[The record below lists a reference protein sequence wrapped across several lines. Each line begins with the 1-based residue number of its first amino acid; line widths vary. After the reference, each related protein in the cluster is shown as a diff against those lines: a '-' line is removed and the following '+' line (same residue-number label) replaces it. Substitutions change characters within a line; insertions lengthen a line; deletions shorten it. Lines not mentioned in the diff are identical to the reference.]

1 METRLHGIA
10 VAPGIA
16 IGPALCFDVQQVEVP
31 HFTVEDKRAE
41 VARLDHAIDDVREE
55 LSLLYRRT
63 AAQLGT
69 GHADIFKMHIMLLDD
84 VTLRDEVTRR
94 IEQESLNAEFILNEL
109 VHRHA
114 AVMQAADD
122 VRFNERTADLLDVLD
137 RILSRLMHRERPDL
151 RRIRK
156 PSVIIANEL
165 APSDAAA
172 IDTKERKV
180 LGIALDRGGTT
191 SHTAILARALEI
203 PAVMGLEAVSEAT
216 ATDDVVI
223 IDGLRGLAIIN
234 PEPQTLHRY
243 QAQKHH
249 FDQRRA
255 LLRQEKEQA
264 TCLTR
269 DGVDVPLLANIELP
283 IEIDEWLHLVAR
295 GVGLY
300 RTEYLFLGRKD
311 PPSEQEQYEAY
322 KRAVEAMAPHSV
334 VLRTMDIGG
343 DKFVSYLGHG
353 HEGNPQMGWRAV
365 RFCLERP
372 DIFKAQLRAMMRAS
386 VHGSMEIMFPM
397 ISGVDELR
405 RVKDLVHEVKV
416 ELQSEGIA
424 YDTGVKIGSMIE
436 VPSAVALADFL
447 ARECD
452 FFSIGTNDLI
462 QYSLAVDRENSRI
475 AYLYEPAHPAV
486 LKMIHWTAKA
496 AQRAGIPCGLCG
508 EMAGDPLYT
517 EVLLGL
523 GVTHLSMS
531 AIAIPIVR
539 EVVMRIDMEEA
550 RELAEH
556 ALGLA
561 TASEVKELLRKSLE
575 YKGALEAYLETGPD
589 QEEKGNS

>member
-1 METRLHGIA
+1 VETRLQGIA

-16 IGPALCFDVQQVEVP
+16 IGPALCFNVQQVEVP
-31 HFTVEDKRAE
+31 HFTVKDKRAE
-41 VARLDHAIDDVREE
+41 IARLNHAIDDVREE

-84 VTLRDEVTRR
+84 VALREEVTHR
-94 IEQESLNAEFILNEL
+94 IEEEGTNAEFILNEL

-114 AVMQAADD
+114 AVMGAAEDAL
-122 VRFNERTADLLDVLD
+122 FSERTADLLDVLD
-137 RILSRLMHRERPDL
+137 RILSSLMKRERPDL

-156 PSVIIANEL
+156 PSVVVANEL

-172 IDTKERKV
+172 INTVERKV
-180 LGIALDRGGTT
+180 LGIALDRGGAT

-203 PAVMGLEAVSEAT
+203 PAVMGLEHVSDASAT
-216 ATDDVVI
+216 QDQI
-223 IDGLRGLAIIN
+223 IVDGLRGVVIIN
-234 PEPQTLHRY
+234 PEPLTLERY
-243 QAQKHH
+243 EAQKLH

-255 LLRQEKEQA
+255 LLKEEKEQIA
-264 TCLTR
+264 CLTR

-283 IEIDEWLHLVAR
+283 VEIDSWLRTAAR

-300 RTEYLFLGRKD
+300 RTEYLFLSRKD
-311 PPSEQEQYEAY
+311 PPSEEEQFNAY
-322 KRAVEAMAPHSV
+322 RMAVEAMAPNPV

-372 DIFKAQLRAMMRAS
+372 DIFKAQLRAMLRAS
-386 VHGSMEIMFPM
+386 MFGNVEIMFPM
-397 ISGVDELR
+397 ISGLDELR
-405 RVKDLVHEVKV
+405 RVKALVHEVKI
-416 ELQSEGIA
+416 ELQAEGVE
-424 YDTGVKIGSMIE
+424 YKPGVKLGSMIE
-436 VPSAVALADFL
+436 VPSAVALADML

-496 AQRAGIPCGLCG
+496 AQRAGIPCAICG

-531 AIAIPIVR
+531 AIAIPVVR
-539 EVVMRIDMEEA
+539 EVVARIDMDEA
-550 RELAEH
+550 RELARH
-556 ALGLA
+556 ASKLG
-561 TASEVKELLRKSLE
+561 TAREVKDLLLKSLDF
-575 YKGALEAYLETGPD
+575 KGALDAYLEMAPGY
-589 QEEKGNS
+589 EEEGAS